1 MPPTVLG
8 SFVAT
13 LLFECSDRVHGS
25 GPITLYHV
33 LASTFLFEC
42 PGISKAHLVCFRRRL
57 WPRQETLAQLEHYC
71 RVLGQ
76 LDGSLSLGRMDPSAL
91 PAGFL
96 CF

>member
-1 MPPTVLG
+1 MLEAATAVVPPTVLG

-42 PGISKAHLVCFRRRL
+42 PVIS
-57 WPRQETLAQLEHYC
+57 
-71 RVLGQ
+71 
-76 LDGSLSLGRMDPSAL
+76 
-91 PAGFL
+91 
-96 CF
+96 